1 MVKMLL
7 PEKVLL
13 FERSV
18 DDAAEMVYVP
28 PRPIAVPLS
37 VIALE
42 VATTWP
48 LASVERTVDARP
60 VM

>member
-1 MVKMLL
+1 M

-13 FERSV
+13 FARSV
-18 DDAAEMVYVP
+18 EDAAEMVYVP
-28 PRPIAVPLS
+28 PRPAAVPLI